1 MTNVALYIDTVNV
14 PNFLSINILLFIKI
28 GEFEFLTLL
37 FCCFLFETCFYFSI
51 ILNLEPIEM
60 MENESL
66 TGKKW
71 RWEQIP
77 ARHDKKIGRGEG
89 KRVRRYVIKIRLIV
103 PMGCNGLLGAIC
115 LHSVSLQS
123 LTLSSVYSTIEVA
136 LIKINHCKLPIEV
149 K

>member
-1 MTNVALYIDTVNV
+1 
-14 PNFLSINILLFIKI
+14 
-28 GEFEFLTLL
+28 
-37 FCCFLFETCFYFSI
+37 
-51 ILNLEPIEM
+51 M

-123 LTLSSVYSTIEVA
+123 LTLSSVYSAIEVA

-149 K
+149 KYQSSRSAGRPLAWPVVLGWFGEWTGGLVNW